1 MENNKRFELSD
12 DVLDEVAGGLLL
24 QDEATDGRTTT
35 QVTTRVCCSKC
46 NTNKGWLFAWPD
58 GRAVIYCSN
67 PYGKHVEGDLFDF
80 ARILVQD
87 PTSADYTP
95 GW

>member
-58 GRAVIYCSN
+58 GDLLLQPLWQARGRGPLRFCPDPCS
-67 PYGKHVEGDLFDF
+67 GSHFC
-80 ARILVQD
+80 
-87 PTSADYTP
+87 
-95 GW
+95 